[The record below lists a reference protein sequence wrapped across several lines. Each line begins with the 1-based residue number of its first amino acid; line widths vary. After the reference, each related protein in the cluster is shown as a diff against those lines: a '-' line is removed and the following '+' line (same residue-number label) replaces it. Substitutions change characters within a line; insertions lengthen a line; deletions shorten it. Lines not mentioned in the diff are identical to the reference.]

1 MGLLVKL
8 YRSLLWLLFLLDTR
22 VPLSTISRFPNLL
35 YEPPKAQVKRHVDT
49 KEAGIVKEVEL
60 PLEEAVQRG
69 FTPVWTDHG
78 GARLLGPGTRLPPP
92 PLWALRAHLVTKGQW
107 LLAIHRGNVSAP
119 GARRASFWTC
129 LCQTE
134 LDLC

>member
-69 FTPVWTDHG
+69 FTPVWTDGSSKISSITH
-78 GARLLGPGTRLPPP
+78 
-92 PLWALRAHLVTKGQW
+92 Q
-107 LLAIHRGNVSAP
+107 
-119 GARRASFWTC
+119 RRASHSVYFQEGSSVASTC
-129 LCQTE
+129 NKTFSVL
-134 LDLC
+134 